1 MISKFMMLNLTK
13 FDESE
18 VKYSL
23 LKIPGL
29 VAGDELQTSRKVD
42 FFNGVDC
49 LGQQI
54 DIQTS
59 CVGLFVF

>member
-1 MISKFMMLNLTK
+1 MISKFMTLNLTE

-18 VKYSL
+18 VEYSL
-23 LKIPGL
+23 IPGL
-29 VAGDELQTSRKVD
+29 VAGDEPQTSREVD
-42 FFNGVDC
+42 VFNGVDC

>member
-1 MISKFMMLNLTK
+1 MISNFMTLNLTK

-29 VAGDELQTSRKVD
+29 VAGDELQTSREVD
-42 FFNGVDC
+42 IFNCMDC
-49 LGQQI
+49 LDQQN
-54 DIQTS
+54 DIHIS
-59 CVGLFVF
+59 

>member
-1 MISKFMMLNLTK
+1 MISNFMTLNLTK

-23 LKIPGL
+23 LQIVGL
-29 VAGDELQTSRKVD
+29 VAADELQTSRGEVD
-42 FFNGVDC
+42 CFNDVDC

-59 CVGLFVF
+59 

>member
-1 MISKFMMLNLTK
+1 MISNFMTLNLTK

-23 LKIPGL
+23 IPGL
-29 VAGDELQTSRKVD
+29 VAADELQTSREVD
-42 FFNGVDC
+42 VFNGVDC

-54 DIQTS
+54 YIQTS
-59 CVGLFVF
+59 

>member
-1 MISKFMMLNLTK
+1 MISNFMTLNLTK

-18 VKYSL
+18 VKYSFV
-23 LKIPGL
+23 KFGL
-29 VAGDELQTSRKVD
+29 VAGDELQTSREVD
-42 FFNGVDC
+42 VFNGVDC

-59 CVGLFVF
+59 